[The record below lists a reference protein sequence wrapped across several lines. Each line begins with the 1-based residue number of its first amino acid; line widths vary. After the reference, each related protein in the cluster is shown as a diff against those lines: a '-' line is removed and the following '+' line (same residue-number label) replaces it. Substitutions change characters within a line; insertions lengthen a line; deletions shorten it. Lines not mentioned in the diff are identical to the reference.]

1 MDLGLKDKV
10 AVVAAASHGLGKAVA
25 RALTDEGAKVA
36 ICARD
41 ARALDQAAQEMNG
54 EVLAHVCDVTKEDEV
69 ARFLSSVRTRFG
81 PIDICVAN
89 AGGPPSKSFE
99 QTSVADWENAVQLNL
114 MSTLYFARGVLPE
127 MKERRWGRLITITS
141 VSVKHPLEGLI
152 LSNSVRAAVMG
163 LVKSLANEYGPYQV
177 LVNNV
182 CPGYTATDRLN
193 TLAEKLAGEQG
204 LSADAVRERWAANT
218 AVRRVGRPEEF
229 ASVVAFLASERASYI
244 TGQSI
249 SIDGGFAKGI
259 L

>member
-10 AVVAAASHGLGKAVA
+10 AVIAAASQGLGKAVA
-25 RALTDEGAKVA
+25 QTLAAEGARVA

-41 ARALDQAAQEMNG
+41 ARALDRAAREIDG

-81 PIDICVAN
+81 PIDVCVTN
-89 AGGPPSKSFE
+89 AGGPPSKPFE
-99 QTSVADWENAVQLNL
+99 QTSVEDWENAVRLNL
-114 MSTLYFARGVLPE
+114 MSTLYFARNVLPE

-141 VSVKHPLEGLI
+141 ISVKHPLDGLI
-152 LSNSVRAAVMG
+152 LSNSVRASVMG
-163 LVKSLANEYGPYQV
+163 LVKSLANEYGPSNV

-182 CPGYTATDRLN
+182 CPGFTATDRLN
-193 TLAEKLAGEQG
+193 SLADKLAAEQNVTP
-204 LSADAVRERWAANT
+204 DAIRERWASNCAL
-218 AVRRVGRPEEF
+218 RRVGRPEEF
-229 ASVVAFLASERASYI
+229 AAAVAFLASERASYI

-249 SIDGGFAKGI
+249 AIDGGFAKGI